1 MTFRFLGTG
10 TSVGVPQIGCKCKV
24 CTSTDPR
31 DKRRRCGAYV
41 RSKDTAFLIDT
52 PPEMRLACVEYGI
65 DKVDAVVLTHA
76 HMDHVAGFDDVR
88 RFNTLNGTMVPCNPT
103 DPGANGRTCRCIGKI
118 MKCYAMR
125 ETEEQ
130 MHRIFPYIS
139 TKGGEHGLY
148 RPQIEFDNADSF
160 EIGSIRVERGISLI
174 GFMYGPVVGFTSAI
188 AYGILQFIS
197 NPYVLNIPQVLC
209 DYIFA
214 FGSLGLSGFF
224 TNSNRHGLTMGYLCG
239 AFGRFVFSFLSGFI
253 FFAEYA
259 PETMAAPLYS
269 FLYNGA
275 YLGAE
280 ALISIIVLNIPPFKK
295 AIMRIK
301 LSYGNEVKGRNERNG
316 TGN

>member
-41 RSKDTAFLIDT
+41 RSKDAAFLIDT
-52 PPEMRLACVEYGI
+52 PPEMRLSCVEYDI

-103 DPGANGRTCRCIGKI
+103 DPGANGRTSRCIGKI

-139 TKGGEHGLY
+139 AKGGEHGLY
-148 RPQIEFDNADSF
+148 RPQIEFDNADKF
-160 EIGSIRVERGISLI
+160 EIGSVKIERVKVEHGFPCCGYVIGEDLRRKTEDFSEVRTEDERRKTRRLAYISDCHELPEETVEKVR
-174 GFMYGPVVGFTSAI
+174 GVDT
-188 AYGILQFIS
+188 L
-197 NPYVLNIPQVLC
+197 VLNCLREREHPTHLKLSSALE
-209 DYIFA
+209 YI
-214 FGSLGLSGFF
+214 
-224 TNSNRHGLTMGYLCG
+224 
-239 AFGRFVFSFLSGFI
+239 GRI
-253 FFAEYA
+253 A
-259 PETMAAPLYS
+259 PRR
-269 FLYNGA
+269 A
-275 YLGAE
+275 YLIHMCHDFTHE
-280 ALISIIVLNIPPFKK
+280 EWL
-295 AIMRIK
+295 RK
-301 LSYGNEVKGRNERNG
+301 LPKGVEPAYDGLEIEV
-316 TGN
+316 

>member
-1 MTFRFLGTG
+1 MKFRFLGTG

-52 PPEMRLACVEYGI
+52 PPEMRLSCVEYGI

-88 RFNTLNGTMVPCNPT
+88 RFNTLNGTMVACNPT

-118 MKCYAMR
+118 MTCYAMR

-160 EIGSIRVERGISLI
+160 EIGSIRVERVMVEHGFPCCGYVMGEVSEFQSFKVSGAGRVVAYVSDCHEIPGTSLAMLK
-174 GFMYGPVVGFTSAI
+174 GVDT
-188 AYGILQFIS
+188 L
-197 NPYVLNIPQVLC
+197 VLNCLREREHPTHLKLSAALE
-209 DYIFA
+209 YI
-214 FGSLGLSGFF
+214 
-224 TNSNRHGLTMGYLCG
+224 
-239 AFGRFVFSFLSGFI
+239 GRI
-253 FFAEYA
+253 A
-259 PETMAAPLYS
+259 PRR
-269 FLYNGA
+269 A
-275 YLGAE
+275 YLIHMCHDFPHE
-280 ALISIIVLNIPPFKK
+280 EWLKK
-295 AIMRIK
+295 LPKGVEPAYDGLEI
-301 LSYGNEVKGRNERNG
+301 EV
-316 TGN
+316 